1 MPLRKK
7 VGYVGL
13 KDLSYSLIDTDIISR
28 DYFNVVE
35 FPNRL
40 TAGKNLIKL
49 KANPDVLVNNSQIHI
64 EILDFNGNPIY
75 YEPLNYVEKD
85 GTRVVAIYVYPDTAP
100 GRATIY
106 LAGRALINV
115 ETGEQYPYS
124 KDYNNVNYLNTPN
137 VIWRRN
143 VTVAPKARNKTEIIF
158 TRYPI
163 VTLSE
168 VVQPYL
174 QPVEIFNVYTQVTGS
189 GESTVR
195 IEPIGSGPPYGGISN
210 PNALSTLASVEGGA
224 SPATPSFGT
233 QFFNTAPND
242 SVLRESQGAT
252 STSPILT
259 TLNGS
264 SRLKTSGFALN
275 SNMVGGIIEIVN
287 PNITPDGTSNTGAQ
301 ISFPISNG
309 LLLPKSQQ
317 NELGS
322 FFSVVLPGQI
332 TPLSGSYKFAIT
344 SVFNSSTALVSQ
356 IEGFRNDEDNT
367 YGPWSVQLASTGGT
381 SNFIT
386 AISASVNFTASFT
399 QPSAVVQTQRSS
411 SFGDI
416 ILANI
421 EPATGDVY
429 KVKTLYKPSGFFGD
443 FIDLGDTILEEYNA
457 LVDTGSY
464 ETNISVG
471 VDYER
476 YGSFEDLAEIEQY
489 WTSASISSS
498 GSPVNL
504 WHPFQYDDDVLIG
517 GAELSMSLSLG
528 VGPAGQD
535 GFNVGEAA
543 VFSINPIYAPTVYAD
558 TEYLVKFAVANNTD
572 AASVMCADIDIP
584 NHRLDVY
591 VSGSSIEK
599 QNESLNVQA
608 GEIFPVPN
616 FNNTLTG
623 DFRDNGPLGTRIGT
637 YQIKPI
643 PEALGY
649 VELRFKALETKPID
663 LKFVIRNGSFII
675 GEIELVAIKET
686 GFSPNF
692 TRIFKRIPTEH
703 LGTPLTFKFQ
713 FFDYE
718 SKKADLEMI
727 TYGAIFDGDNTY
739 IQGVNNLI
747 TGSVYLSN
755 EIGTGIQQSG
765 ERSGY
770 IRSVGY
776 QGFLSASIPELS
788 GSAGWMMWSGSVL
801 PNSGD
806 GYTGVG
812 LELVADSGSYL
823 QFRTGPPS
831 IFIVRT
837 ETFFFGSDNQ
847 FISGANGNIEISS
860 SNFHL
865 TAEGNVTASN
875 ALFTGVALA
884 NIILDQTAIITAA
897 NSGSY
902 LREEIDI
909 GTTNKDGYTI
919 ILDGSEGGEIVRRVR
934 INCELKYPIYDVQLT
949 DVNSNSRIDVVIEN
963 SVAGNQ
969 IYDVF
974 NPKTKGLAAS
984 LIEVTLRAGDIII
997 LAPGGAGAADW
1008 VCIGG
1013 TLQPFSGYDFKRG
1026 LTVSASTN
1034 APFYINNLP
1043 EDEDNSTLLLTYNL
1057 TTGKVFYTASTAA
1070 GSSAVTGITEGNG
1083 INVSA
1088 PVGNV
1093 TIDVDYAD
1101 VADNIVG
1108 GSNRQ
1113 IQFNDGGTAFSGSS
1127 NFTFDKN
1134 TNTVNLTGSLIIR
1147 DNLTVLGTASIQHV
1161 TSSQLNISTN
1171 LISVNTYAPIVRFG
1185 GLAVIDSGS
1194 SPQRSGSILF
1204 DSQNNQWIF
1213 VHSNTGGQIT
1223 SSVFIQGPQTF
1234 NNVGNETTLT
1244 TNRLTKATGGDLGEH
1259 IGNSNITDDGTTI
1272 TMSGSVVISGSIQI
1286 TGSLNTTGSVF
1297 LKALQTSS
1305 TVTNIL
1311 TYNPTTGQVFYTAS
1325 SAVGGGGTGGTG
1337 YVLYTTSSVVGNGTA
1352 TTWDVVHN
1360 FGSREVTVSVYQ
1372 SGSNGESVYPTIRR
1386 PDGNTV
1392 RTIFNSP
1399 PSLAEYVVYVSYLT
1413 TVGSGTGTFQSDA
1426 FVIGNTSDTTFDMAH
1441 NFGTRDVHVT
1451 IFESGS
1457 NGETVYTTV
1466 RRTDVNT
1473 VRAIFN
1479 TPPDTLEYVV
1489 YVSS

>member
-49 KANPDVLVNNSQIHI
+49 KANPDILVNNSQIHI

-106 LAGRALINV
+106 IAGRALVNV
-115 ETGEQYPYS
+115 ETGVQYPFS
-124 KDYNNVNYLNTPN
+124 KDYNSPNYLNTPN

-158 TRYPI
+158 TQYPT

-174 QPVEIFNVYTQVTGS
+174 QPVEIFNVYTQTTGS
-189 GESTVR
+189 EGSTVR
-195 IEPIGSGPPYGGISN
+195 IEVIGSGPPYGGLN
-210 PNALSTLASVEGGA
+210 PGALSTLASVEGGA

-242 SVLRESQGAT
+242 LLLRESSGTT
-252 STSPILT
+252 STSPVLT

-264 SRLKTSGFALN
+264 SRLKTSGFPLN
-275 SNMVGGIIEIVN
+275 ANMVGGTIEIVN
-287 PNITPDGTSNTGAQ
+287 PNILPDGTASPGTQ
-301 ISFPISNG
+301 LTFPISNG
-309 LLLPKSQQ
+309 LLWPASQR
-317 NELGS
+317 NELGML
-322 FFSVVLPGQI
+322 FADVPAGQI

-344 SVFNSSTALVSQ
+344 SVINSTTALVSQ
-356 IEGFRNDEDNT
+356 IEGFKNDTDNT
-367 YGPWSVQLASTGGT
+367 YGRWEVQLADQGGISNVIT
-381 SNFIT
+381 S
-386 AISASVNFTASFT
+386 ISASVNFTASYT
-399 QPSAVVQTQRSS
+399 RPSAIVQTQRSS

-443 FIDLGDTILEEYNA
+443 FIDLGDTILEQYNA

-476 YGSFEDLAEIEQY
+476 YGSFEDLAEIERY

-504 WHPFQYDDDVLIG
+504 WQPFQYDDDVLIG
-517 GAELSMSLSLG
+517 GAELSMSLSTG
-528 VGPAGQD
+528 VGPAGQN

-543 VFSINPIYAPTVYAD
+543 VFSINSTYVPTVYAD
-558 TEYLVKFAVANNTD
+558 TEYLIKFAIANNTD
-572 AASVMCADIDIP
+572 AAGIMCADTDIP

-591 VSGSSIEK
+591 ISGSTVET
-599 QNESLNVQA
+599 QNETLNVQA
-608 GEIFPVPN
+608 GEILPVPN

-623 DFRDNGPLGTRIGT
+623 EFRNNGPLGTRIGT
-637 YQIKPI
+637 YQVKPV
-643 PEALGY
+643 PEATGY
-649 VELRFKALETKPID
+649 IEFRFKALETKPID

-675 GEIELVAIKET
+675 GEIELIAVKET

-692 TRIFKRIPTEH
+692 TRIFKRIPSEH
-703 LGTPLTFKFQ
+703 VGTPLTFKFQ

-718 SKKADLEMI
+718 SKKADLELI

-739 IQGVNNLI
+739 IQGTSNLI

-801 PNSGD
+801 PQSGD

-831 IFIVRT
+831 VFIVRT
-837 ETFFFGSDNQ
+837 DTFFFGSENQ

-865 TAEGNVTASN
+865 TADGNVTASN
-875 ALFTGVALA
+875 LLLSGVARA
-884 NIILDQTAIITAA
+884 NIILDKTVNIIAD

-902 LREEIDI
+902 LQYVPDI
-909 GTTNKDGYTI
+909 NLSTTVEPGYRVR
-919 ILDGSEGGEIVRRVR
+919 LDGNLGGEVVRRFR
-934 INCELKYPIYDVQLT
+934 IDCALNYPIFDFALPDVSGEAKL
-949 DVNSNSRIDVVIEN
+949 DIIMEN
-963 SVAGNQ
+963 AVAGNEL
-969 IYDVF
+969 YDVF
-974 NPKTKGLAAS
+974 TPLKGVGATPVS
-984 LIEVTLRAGDIII
+984 TPTVTLKKDDVLTFVAANANATDWYCVAGT
-997 LAPGGAGAADW
+997 
-1008 VCIGG
+1008 V
-1013 TLQPFSGYDFKRG
+1013 QPFRGYEYKRG
-1026 LTVSASTN
+1026 LLVSSSAN
-1034 APFYINNLP
+1034 APFTIAPIGTGTTRLIIRNLP
-1043 EDEDNSTLLLTYNL
+1043 EDEDSSNLLLTYNT
-1057 TTGKVFYTASTAA
+1057 TTGRVFYTASTAV
-1070 GSSAVTGITEGNG
+1070 GSSAITQITAGAG
-1083 INVSA
+1083 LSGGGT
-1088 PVGNV
+1088 VGNV
-1093 TIDVDYAD
+1093 TVSLNTGSTHFTAG
-1101 VADNIVG
+1101 VSASAAAAGFGSG
-1108 GSNRQ
+1108 GS
-1113 IQFNDGGTAFSGSS
+1113 GTAFPFSG
-1127 NFTFDKN
+1127 N
-1134 TNTVNLTGSLIIR
+1134 
-1147 DNLTVLGTASIQHV
+1147 A
-1161 TSSQLNISTN
+1161 
-1171 LISVNTYAPIVRFG
+1171 
-1185 GLAVIDSGS
+1185 
-1194 SPQRSGSILF
+1194 
-1204 DSQNNQWIF
+1204 
-1213 VHSNTGGQIT
+1213 
-1223 SSVFIQGPQTF
+1223 
-1234 NNVGNETTLT
+1234 
-1244 TNRLTKATGGDLGEH
+1244 
-1259 IGNSNITDDGTTI
+1259 
-1272 TMSGSVVISGSIQI
+1272 VISGSLLI
-1286 TGSLNTTGSVF
+1286 TGSGLTVTGSTRLSGSTF
-1297 LKALQTSS
+1297 LTGLTDTTQTNV
-1305 TVTNIL
+1305 VTID
-1311 TYNPTTGQVFYTAS
+1311 TTTGQLFYTAS
-1325 SAVGGGGTGGTG
+1325 SALGGGGGGGIG
-1337 YVLYTTSSVVGNGTA
+1337 YILYTTSSVIGDGAA
-1352 TTWDVVHN
+1352 TTWDVVHG
-1360 FGSREVTVSVYQ
+1360 FGSREVMVSVYQ

-1399 PSLAEYVVYVSYLT
+1399 PAAAEYVIYVSYLT
-1413 TVGSGTGTFQSDA
+1413 VGVSGGTTYQSDS
-1426 FVIGNTSDTTFDMAH
+1426 FVIGNTTDTTFDMAH

-1466 RRTDVNT
+1466 RRTDINT
-1473 VRAIFN
+1473 IRAVFN

>member
-49 KANPDVLVNNSQIHI
+49 KANPDILVNNSQIHI

-106 LAGRALINV
+106 IAGRALVNV
-115 ETGEQYPYS
+115 ETGIQYPFS
-124 KDYNNVNYLNTPN
+124 KDYNSPNYLNTPN

-174 QPVEIFNVYTQVTGS
+174 QPVEIFNVYTQTTGS
-189 GESTVR
+189 EGSTVR
-195 IEPIGSGPPYGGISN
+195 IETIGSGPPYGGLN
-210 PNALSTLASVEGGA
+210 PGALSTLASVEGGA

-242 SVLRESQGAT
+242 LLLRESSGTT
-252 STSPILT
+252 STSPVLT

-264 SRLKTSGFALN
+264 SRLKTSGFPLN
-275 SNMVGGIIEIVN
+275 ANMVGGTIEIVN
-287 PNITPDGTSNTGAQ
+287 PNILPDGTASPGAQ
-301 ISFPISNG
+301 LTFAISNG
-309 LLLPKSQQ
+309 LLWPASQQ
-317 NELGS
+317 NELGN
-322 FFSVVLPGQI
+322 FFSIVPAGQI

-344 SVFNSSTALVSQ
+344 SVINSTTALVSQ
-356 IEGFRNDEDNT
+356 IEGFKNDTDNT
-367 YGPWSVQLASTGGT
+367 YGRWEVQLADQGGISNVIT
-381 SNFIT
+381 S
-386 AISASVNFTASFT
+386 ISASVNFTASYT
-399 QPSAVVQTQRSS
+399 QPSAIVQTQRSS

-443 FIDLGDTILEEYNA
+443 FIDLGDTILEQYNA

-489 WTSASISSS
+489 WISASISSS

-517 GAELSMSLSLG
+517 GAELSMSFSTG

-543 VFSINPIYAPTVYAD
+543 VFSINPVYAPVIYAD
-558 TEYLVKFAVANNTD
+558 TEYLVKFAIANNTD
-572 AASVMCADIDIP
+572 AANVMCADTDIP

-591 VSGSSIEK
+591 VSGSTVET
-599 QNESLNVQA
+599 QNETLNVQA
-608 GEIFPVPN
+608 GEIFPVLN
-616 FNNTLTG
+616 FANTLTSE
-623 DFRDNGPLGTRIGT
+623 FRDNGPLGTRIGT
-637 YQIKPI
+637 YQVKSI
-643 PEALGY
+643 PEATAY
-649 VELRFKALETKPID
+649 IEFRFKALETKPID

-675 GEIELVAIKET
+675 GEIELIAVKET

-692 TRIFKRIPTEH
+692 TRIFKRIPSEH

-718 SKKADLEMI
+718 SKKADLELI

-739 IQGVNNLI
+739 IQGTSNLI

-776 QGFLSASIPELS
+776 EGFLSASMPELS

-806 GYTGVG
+806 SYEGVG

-823 QFRTGPPS
+823 QFKTSPS
-831 IFIVRT
+831 QFIVRT
-837 ETFFFGSDNQ
+837 QTFFFGSDNQ

-902 LREEIDI
+902 LKEIIDI
-909 GTTNKDGYTI
+909 GSTNEDGYI
-919 ILDGSEGGEIVRRVR
+919 IVLDGSEGGEIVRRVR
-934 INCELKYPIYDVQLT
+934 INCALKYPIYDIELA
-949 DVNSNSRIDVVIEN
+949 DVSSNSRIDVVIEN
-963 SVAGNQ
+963 AINGNE

-974 NPKTKGLAAS
+974 NPTTRVILTS
-984 LIEVTLRAGDIII
+984 IPSVPLRAGDTLI
-997 LAPGGAGAADW
+997 LSATGTSAASW

-1013 TLQPFSGYDFKRG
+1013 TIQPFTGYDFKRG
-1026 LTVSASTN
+1026 LTVSSSTDGPFRITGTGPQSASI
-1034 APFYINNLP
+1034 YIDNLP
-1043 EDEDNSTLLLTYNL
+1043 LDPGTGNLLLTYNV
-1057 TTGKVFYTASTAA
+1057 TTGLVYYTASTAV
-1070 GSSAVTGITEGNG
+1070 GSSAVIGITAGDG
-1083 INVSA
+1083 INVNA
-1088 PVGNV
+1088 PVGDV

-1108 GSNRQ
+1108 GANRQ
-1113 IQFNDGGTAFSGSS
+1113 IQFNDGGTEFSGSS

-1134 TNTVNLTGSLIIR
+1134 TNTVNITGSLIIR
-1147 DNLTVLGTASIQHV
+1147 DNLTVLGTASIQNV

-1171 LISVNTYAPIVRFG
+1171 LITVNTYAPIVRFG

-1194 SPQRSGSILF
+1194 SPQTSGSILF

-1213 VHSNTGGQIT
+1213 VHSNTSGQVT

-1272 TMSGSVVISGSIQI
+1272 TMSGSVAI

-1297 LKALQTSS
+1297 LRALQTSS
-1305 TVTNIL
+1305 TVTNLL

-1325 SAVGGGGTGGTG
+1325 SAVGGGGSTTFNS
-1337 YVLYTTSSVVGNGTA
+1337 TSSIIGNGSA
-1352 TTWDVVHN
+1352 TTWNINHGFATRN
-1360 FGSREVTVSVYQ
+1360 LHITVYE
-1372 SGSNGESVYPTIRR
+1372 SGSAGETVYPTIRR
-1386 PDGNTV
+1386 TNANTASI
-1392 RTIFNSP
+1392 IFNSP
-1399 PSLAEYVVYVSYLT
+1399 PALAEYIVYIS
-1413 TVGSGTGTFQSDA
+1413 Q
-1426 FVIGNTSDTTFDMAH
+1426 
-1441 NFGTRDVHVT
+1441 
-1451 IFESGS
+1451 
-1457 NGETVYTTV
+1457 
-1466 RRTDVNT
+1466 
-1473 VRAIFN
+1473 
-1479 TPPDTLEYVV
+1479 
-1489 YVSS
+1489 

>member
-49 KANPDVLVNNSQIHI
+49 KANPDILVNNSQIHI

-100 GRATIY
+100 GRATVYI
-106 LAGRALINV
+106 AGRALVNV
-115 ETGEQYPYS
+115 ETGIQYPFS
-124 KDYNNVNYLNTPN
+124 KDYNSPNYLNTPN

-158 TRYPI
+158 TKYPI

-174 QPVEIFNVYTQVTGS
+174 QPVEIYNVYTRVSGS
-189 GESTVR
+189 EGSTVR
-195 IEPIGSGPPYGGISN
+195 IEPLGSPTTN
-210 PNALSTLASVEGGA
+210 PWVSSATPVIASTEGGA

-233 QFFNTAPND
+233 QFFDTAPNEVRLED
-242 SVLRESQGAT
+242 SSGAT
-252 STSPILT
+252 STSPVLT

-264 SRLKTSGFALN
+264 SKLRTSGFALN
-275 SNMVGGIIEIVN
+275 ANMVNGIIEIVN
-287 PNITPDGTSNTGAQ
+287 PNILPNGTANTGVQ
-301 ISFPISNG
+301 LSFPISNG
-309 LLLPKSQQ
+309 LLWPASQQ

-322 FFSVVLPGQI
+322 FFSIVPAGQI

-344 SVFNSSTALVSQ
+344 SVINSTTALVSQ
-356 IEGFRNDEDNT
+356 IDGFRNENDNT
-367 YGPWSVQLASTGGT
+367 YGAWAVQLADQGGISNIIT
-381 SNFIT
+381 S
-386 AISASVNFTASFT
+386 ISASVNFTASFT
-399 QPSAVVQTQRSS
+399 QPTAVVQTQRSS

-443 FIDLGDTILEEYNA
+443 FIDLGDTILEQFNT
-457 LVDTGSY
+457 LIDTGSY

-498 GSPVNL
+498 GSPANL
-504 WHPFQYDDDVLIG
+504 WQPFQYNDDVLIG
-517 GAELSMSLSLG
+517 GAELSMSLSTG

-543 VFSINPIYAPTVYAD
+543 VFSINPTYVPIVYAD
-558 TEYLVKFAVANNTD
+558 TEYLIKFAIANNID
-572 AASVMCADIDIP
+572 AAGIMCADTDIP

-591 VSGSSIEK
+591 VSGSSVET
-599 QNESLNVQA
+599 QNETLNVQA

-623 DFRDNGPLGTRIGT
+623 EFRNNGPLGARIGT
-637 YQIKPI
+637 YQVKPI
-643 PEALGY
+643 PEATAY
-649 VELRFKALETKPID
+649 VEFRFKALETKPID

-675 GEIELVAIKET
+675 GEIELIAVKET

-692 TRIFKRIPTEH
+692 TRIFKRIPSEH
-703 LGTPLTFKFQ
+703 VGTPLTFKFQ

-718 SKKADLEMI
+718 SKKADLELI
-727 TYGAIFDGDNTY
+727 TYGAIFNGDNTY
-739 IQGVNNLI
+739 IQGGSNLI

-755 EIGTGIQQSG
+755 EIGSGIQQSG

-776 QGFLSASIPELS
+776 EGFLSASMPELS
-788 GSAGWMMWSGSVL
+788 GSAGWLMWSGSIL
-801 PNSGD
+801 PESGD
-806 GYTGVG
+806 NYTGVG

-823 QFRTGPPS
+823 QFRSGPPS
-831 IFIVRT
+831 VFIVRT
-837 ETFFFGSDNQ
+837 QTFFFGSENQ

-902 LREEIDI
+902 LKEIIDI
-909 GTTNKDGYTI
+909 GSTNEDGYI
-919 ILDGSEGGEIVRRVR
+919 IVLDGSEGGEIVRRVR
-934 INCELKYPIYDVQLT
+934 INCALNYPIYDIELA
-949 DVNSNSRIDVVIEN
+949 DVSSNSRIDVVIEN
-963 SVAGNQ
+963 GVNGNL

-974 NPKTKGLAAS
+974 NPTTR
-984 LIEVTLRAGDIII
+984 LIILNIPTVPLRAGDTII
-997 LAPGGAGAADW
+997 LSATGTNAGSW

-1013 TLQPFSGYDFKRG
+1013 TVQPFTGYDFKRG
-1026 LTVSASTN
+1026 LTISASN
-1034 APFYINNLP
+1034 DAQFLIEGLPVAPAGAGN
-1043 EDEDNSTLLLTYNL
+1043 LLLTYN
-1057 TTGKVFYTASTAA
+1057 TTSNRVYYTASTAV
-1070 GSSAVTGITEGNG
+1070 GSSAITSITAGDG
-1083 INVSA
+1083 LDGGGS
-1088 PVGNV
+1088 VGDL
-1093 TIDVDYAD
+1093 TIDVKYTE

-1108 GSNRQ
+1108 GAARQ
-1113 IQFNDGGTAFSGSS
+1113 IQFHNGAASPNAGFTGSS
-1127 NFTFDKN
+1127 NFTFN
-1134 TNTVNLTGSLIIR
+1134 STSNLLTLSGSMIIR
-1147 DNLTVLGTASIQHV
+1147 DNLTVLGSSSIQYI
-1161 TSSQLNISTN
+1161 TSSQLNIATN
-1171 LISVNTYAPIVRFG
+1171 LITVNTLNPTVRFG

-1194 SPQRSGSILF
+1194 SPQTSGSILF

-1213 VHSNTGGQIT
+1213 VHSNTSGQIT

-1272 TMSGSVVISGSIQI
+1272 TMSGSSVVVSGSL
-1286 TGSLNTTGSVF
+1286 TTTGSVF
-1297 LKALQTSS
+1297 LRALQTSS
-1305 TVTNIL
+1305 TVTNLL
-1311 TYNPTTGQVFYTAS
+1311 TYNTTTGQVFYTAS
-1325 SAVGGGGTGGTG
+1325 SAVGGGGGSTTF
-1337 YVLYTTSSVVGNGTA
+1337 TSTSSIIGDGIN
-1352 TTWDVVHN
+1352 TTYNINH
-1360 FGSREVTVSVYQ
+1360 G
-1372 SGSNGESVYPTIRR
+1372 
-1386 PDGNTV
+1386 
-1392 RTIFNSP
+1392 
-1399 PSLAEYVVYVSYLT
+1399 
-1413 TVGSGTGTFQSDA
+1413 
-1426 FVIGNTSDTTFDMAH
+1426 
-1441 NFGTRDVHVT
+1441 FGTRNLHISVY
-1451 IFESGS
+1451 ESGS
-1457 NGETVYTTV
+1457 AGETVYPDIRRINANTASIIFANPPTTL
-1466 RRTDVNT
+1466 
-1473 VRAIFN
+1473 APYI
-1479 TPPDTLEYVV
+1479 V
-1489 YVSS
+1489 YISI

>member
-49 KANPDVLVNNSQIHI
+49 KANPDILVNNSQIHI

-100 GRATIY
+100 GRATVYI
-106 LAGRALINV
+106 AGRALVNV
-115 ETGEQYPYS
+115 ETGIQYPFS
-124 KDYNNVNYLNTPN
+124 KDYNNPNYLNTPN

-158 TRYPI
+158 TRYPT

-195 IEPIGSGPPYGGISN
+195 IEPIGSGPPYGGLSN

-233 QFFNTAPND
+233 QFFNNAPND
-242 SVLRESQGAT
+242 SVLRESTSAT

-287 PNITPDGTSNTGAQ
+287 PNISPDGTSNTGAQ
-301 ISFPISNG
+301 IGFPLSNG

-322 FFSVVLPGQI
+322 LFSIVLPGQI

-356 IEGFRNDEDNT
+356 IGGFRNDEDNT
-367 YGPWSVQLASTGGT
+367 YGPWAVQLASTGGT

-443 FIDLGDTILEEYNA
+443 FIDLGDTILEQYNA

-476 YGSFEDLAEIEQY
+476 YGSFEDLAEIERY

-504 WHPFQYDDDVLIG
+504 WQPFQYNDDVLIG
-517 GAELSMSLSLG
+517 GAELSMSLSVG
-528 VGPAGQD
+528 IGPAGQD

-543 VFSINPIYAPTVYAD
+543 VFSINPTYVPTVYAD
-558 TEYLVKFAVANNTD
+558 TEYLIKFAIANNTD
-572 AASVMCADIDIP
+572 AASVMCADTDIP

-591 VSGSSIEK
+591 VSGSTVEI
-599 QNESLNVQA
+599 QNETLNVQA
-608 GEIFPVPN
+608 GEIFSVPN
-616 FNNTLTG
+616 FNNTLIG
-623 DFRDNGPLGTRIGT
+623 EFRNGGPLGTRIGT

-643 PEALGY
+643 PEATAY
-649 VELRFKALETKPID
+649 VEFRFKALETKPID

-675 GEIELVAIKET
+675 GEIELIAIKET

-692 TRIFKRIPTEH
+692 TRIFKRIPSEH
-703 LGTPLTFKFQ
+703 VGTPLTFKFQ

-747 TGSVYLSN
+747 TGSVFLSN
-755 EIGTGIQQSG
+755 EIGSGIEQSG
-765 ERSGY
+765 RNSGY

-788 GSAGWMMWSGSVL
+788 GSAGWLMWSGSIL
-801 PNSGD
+801 PESGD

-812 LELVADSGSYL
+812 LELVANSGSYL
-823 QFRTGPPS
+823 QFRSGPPS
-831 IFIVRT
+831 VFIVRT

-865 TAEGNVTASN
+865 TPEGNVTASN

-884 NIILDQTAIITAA
+884 NIILDQTAVITAA

-902 LREEIDI
+902 LEVVSPIPQSAFSQI
-909 GTTNKDGYTI
+909 GYRI
-919 ILDGSEGGEIVRRVR
+919 VLDGSNGGEIVRRVR
-934 INCELKYPIYDVQLT
+934 INCALKYPIYDIELADISSDT
-949 DVNSNSRIDVVIEN
+949 RIDVVIEN
-963 SVAGNQ
+963 SIAGNT

-974 NPKTKGLAAS
+974 NPTSKGITGINVPES
-984 LIEVTLRAGDIII
+984 TLRPTDIII
-997 LAPGGAGAADW
+997 LSPGGGNAADW

-1013 TLQPFSGYDFKRG
+1013 TLQPFTGYDFKRG
-1026 LTVSASTN
+1026 LTISASSN
-1034 APFYINNLP
+1034 APFLIDGLP
-1043 EDEDNSTLLLTYNL
+1043 QDLEGGNLLLTYNI
-1057 TTGKVFYTASTAA
+1057 TTNKVFYTASTAV
-1070 GSSAVTGITEGNG
+1070 GSSAVTAITAGSGLNQD
-1083 INVSA
+1083 NT
-1088 PVGNV
+1088 VGNI
-1093 TIDVDYAD
+1093 TLDVDYAD

-1108 GSNRQ
+1108 GANSQ
-1113 IQFNDGGTAFSGSS
+1113 IQFNDGGNAFGGSS
-1127 NFTFDKN
+1127 NFTFN
-1134 TNTVNLTGSLIIR
+1134 STSNLLTLSGSMIIR
-1147 DNLTVLGTASIQHV
+1147 DNLTVLGSSSIQYI
-1161 TSSQLNISTN
+1161 TSSQLDIATN
-1171 LISVNTYAPIVRFG
+1171 LITVNTITPSIRFG

-1194 SPQRSGSILF
+1194 IPQRSGSILF
-1204 DSQNNQWIF
+1204 DSINNQWIF
-1213 VHSNTGGQIT
+1213 VHSNASGQVT

-1234 NNVGNETTLT
+1234 NNVGNETTLI

-1272 TMSGSVVISGSIQI
+1272 TMSGSSVVVSGSL
-1286 TGSLNTTGSVF
+1286 TTTGSVF
-1297 LKALQTSS
+1297 LRALQTSS
-1305 TVTNIL
+1305 TVTNLL
-1311 TYNPTTGQVFYTAS
+1311 TYNLTTGQVFYTAS
-1325 SAVGGGGTGGTG
+1325 SAVGGSGGGTPFTS
-1337 YVLYTTSSVVGNGTA
+1337 TSSIIGDGIN
-1352 TTWDVVHN
+1352 TTYNINH
-1360 FGSREVTVSVYQ
+1360 G
-1372 SGSNGESVYPTIRR
+1372 
-1386 PDGNTV
+1386 
-1392 RTIFNSP
+1392 
-1399 PSLAEYVVYVSYLT
+1399 
-1413 TVGSGTGTFQSDA
+1413 
-1426 FVIGNTSDTTFDMAH
+1426 
-1441 NFGTRDVHVT
+1441 FGTRNLHISVY
-1451 IFESGS
+1451 ESGS
-1457 NGETVYTTV
+1457 AGETVYPDIRRINANTASIIFANPPTTL
-1466 RRTDVNT
+1466 
-1473 VRAIFN
+1473 APYI
-1479 TPPDTLEYVV
+1479 V
-1489 YVSS
+1489 YISI

>member
-85 GTRVVAIYVYPDTAP
+85 GTRVIAIYVYPDTAP

-158 TRYPI
+158 TRYPT

-195 IEPIGSGPPYGGISN
+195 IEPIGTGTQTPYTGVD
-210 PNALSTLASVEGGA
+210 STAVSQTVPINEGGG
-224 SPATPSFGT
+224 SPGTPNFGI
-233 QFFNTAPND
+233 QFFSPVASLSSLQSST
-242 SVLRESQGAT
+242 STTAT
-252 STSPILT
+252 SPTLT

-264 SRLKTSGFALN
+264 SKLRTSGFALN
-275 SNMVGGIIEIVN
+275 ANMVGGYIEIVN
-287 PNITPDGTSNTGAQ
+287 PNILPNGTATPGAQ
-301 ISFPISNG
+301 LTFAVSNG
-309 LLLPKSQQ
+309 LLWPASQQ
-317 NELGS
+317 NELGN
-322 FFSVVLPGQI
+322 FFSTVPAGQI

-344 SVFNSSTALVSQ
+344 SVINSTTALVSQ
-356 IEGFRNDEDNT
+356 IDGFKNDTDNT
-367 YGPWSVQLASTGGT
+367 YGQWEVQLADQGGISNIIT
-381 SNFIT
+381 S
-386 AISASVNFTASFT
+386 ISASVNFTASFT

-443 FIDLGDTILEEYNA
+443 FIDLGDTILEQYNA

-476 YGSFEDLAEIEQY
+476 YGSFENLAEIEQY

-498 GSPVNL
+498 GAPINL
-504 WHPFQYDDDVLIG
+504 WQPFQYNDDVLIG
-517 GAELSMSLSLG
+517 GAELSMSLSTG
-528 VGPAGQD
+528 VGPIGQD
-535 GFNVGEAA
+535 GFNIGEAA
-543 VFSINPIYAPTVYAD
+543 VFSINPIYTPTVYAD
-558 TEYLVKFAVANNTD
+558 TEYLVKFAIANNTD
-572 AASVMCADIDIP
+572 AANIMCADTDIP

-591 VSGSSIEK
+591 ISGSSIET
-599 QNESLNVQA
+599 QNETLNVQA
-608 GEIFPVPN
+608 GEIFSVPN

-623 DFRDNGPLGTRIGT
+623 EFRNNGPLGTRIGT

-643 PEALGY
+643 PEAIGY
-649 VELRFKALETKPID
+649 VEFRFKALETKPID

-675 GEIELVAIKET
+675 GEIELIAVKET

-692 TRIFKRIPTEH
+692 TRIFKRIPSEH
-703 LGTPLTFKFQ
+703 VGTPLTFKFQ

-739 IQGVNNLI
+739 IQGTSNLI
-747 TGSVYLSN
+747 TGSVFLSN
-755 EIGTGIQQSG
+755 EIGSGLEQSG
-765 ERSGY
+765 QNSGY

-812 LELVADSGSYL
+812 LELVANSGSYL

-884 NIILDQTAIITAA
+884 NIILDQTAVITAA

-902 LREEIDI
+902 LTIATNLGGI
-909 GTTNKDGYTI
+909 GGKDGYI
-919 ILDGSEGGEIVRRVR
+919 IHLDGAYGGEIVRRAR
-934 INCELKYPIYDVQLT
+934 IACALNYPIYDINLA
-949 DVNSNSRIDVVIEN
+949 DVSSTTRIDVVIEN
-963 SVAGNQ
+963 SIDGNE

-974 NPKTKGLAAS
+974 SPTTKGTIATA
-984 LIEVTLRAGDIII
+984 VAVPLRSGDILT
-997 LAPGGAGAADW
+997 LAPGGAGAGNW
-1008 VCIGG
+1008 VATAG
-1013 TLQPFSGYDFKRG
+1013 TIQPFTGYEYKRG
-1026 LTVSASTN
+1026 LIISSSGTT
-1034 APFYINNLP
+1034 APIIITGIGAQSSSLFIKKLPPDDQGGIN
-1043 EDEDNSTLLLTYNL
+1043 LLTYDL
-1057 TTGKVFYTASTAA
+1057 SSGRVYYTASAYVAGGGGGGDITGVTPGLGLSGGGTSGDVTLTLDTTSTTFRNGVTANMFPY
-1070 GSSAVTGITEGNG
+1070 TGI
-1083 INVSA
+1083 A
-1088 PVGNV
+1088 
-1093 TIDVDYAD
+1093 
-1101 VADNIVG
+1101 
-1108 GSNRQ
+1108 
-1113 IQFNDGGTAFSGSS
+1113 
-1127 NFTFDKN
+1127 
-1134 TNTVNLTGSLIIR
+1134 
-1147 DNLTVLGTASIQHV
+1147 
-1161 TSSQLNISTN
+1161 
-1171 LISVNTYAPIVRFG
+1171 
-1185 GLAVIDSGS
+1185 
-1194 SPQRSGSILF
+1194 
-1204 DSQNNQWIF
+1204 
-1213 VHSNTGGQIT
+1213 
-1223 SSVFIQGPQTF
+1223 
-1234 NNVGNETTLT
+1234 
-1244 TNRLTKATGGDLGEH
+1244 
-1259 IGNSNITDDGTTI
+1259 
-1272 TMSGSVVISGSIQI
+1272 VISGSLLISGSSVTV
-1286 TGSLNTTGSVF
+1286 TGSLSTTGSVYLRSSVF
-1297 LKALQTSS
+1297 LQSLVTSS
-1305 TVTNIL
+1305 TVTNLL
-1311 TYNPTTGQVFYTAS
+1311 TYNPSNGQVFYTAS
-1325 SAVGGGGTGGTG
+1325 SAVGSGGSSTFTS
-1337 YVLYTTSSVVGNGTA
+1337 TSSIIGDGAASSFNINHGFNTRNL
-1352 TTWDVVHN
+1352 HI
-1360 FGSREVTVSVYQ
+1360 TVY
-1372 SGSNGESVYPTIRR
+1372 
-1386 PDGNTV
+1386 
-1392 RTIFNSP
+1392 
-1399 PSLAEYVVYVSYLT
+1399 
-1413 TVGSGTGTFQSDA
+1413 
-1426 FVIGNTSDTTFDMAH
+1426 
-1441 NFGTRDVHVT
+1441 
-1451 IFESGS
+1451 ESGS
-1457 NGETVYTTV
+1457 NGETVYPTI
-1466 RRTDVNT
+1466 RRINANT
-1473 VRAIFN
+1473 ASIIFN
-1479 TPPDTLEYVV
+1479 SPPASLEYIV
-1489 YVSS
+1489 YVSQ